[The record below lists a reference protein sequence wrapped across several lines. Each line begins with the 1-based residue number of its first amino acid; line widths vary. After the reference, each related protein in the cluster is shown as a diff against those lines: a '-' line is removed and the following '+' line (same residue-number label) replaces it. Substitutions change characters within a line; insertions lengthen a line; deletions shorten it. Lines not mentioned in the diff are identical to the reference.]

1 MDFALS
7 DEQKAIRDT
16 VRAFIRK
23 EVMPLESELLRR
35 ERAHQPGLTRDEL
48 SELQLRAKKFGF
60 WGLSTPEDY
69 GGMNLPAVT
78 QSLIW
83 TEIGRTILPFRFGGE
98 ADNILYHANEEQR
111 REYLIPTIEGD
122 RVSCFAITEPGAGS
136 DAANIRL
143 SARRDGEDWVLNG
156 EKTFITNGNDA
167 DFAIVVGVSDPER
180 GVRGGGTT
188 AFLVDRAMGWRSEFI
203 QTMGEGGPASLV
215 FDDVRVPGRNV
226 LGEVGQGF
234 ELGMQWIGR
243 GRYIIPSHALGIAER
258 ALQMAI
264 DHANTRETFG
274 RPIGANQAIQ
284 WMIADSE
291 TELEAARWLV
301 LRAAWTVDQTAGDR
315 PLDRGPSSVG
325 AAGGPMSVGAAG
337 GRSGNES
344 RHASSMAKLYGAG
357 MVNRVVD
364 RVMQIHGGMGYTR
377 ELPIERWY
385 RQVRLLRIYEG
396 TDEMQRLIISRDLL
410 RGYTAIGGHLG

>member
-16 VRAFIRK
+16 ARAFIRK
-23 EVMPLESELLRR
+23 EVMPLEPELLRR

-48 SELQLRAKKFGF
+48 GELQLRAKKFGF
-60 WGLSTPEDY
+60 WGLSTPQSY
-69 GGMNLPAVT
+69 GGMDLSAVT

-122 RVSCFAITEPGAGS
+122 RISCFAITEPGAGS
-136 DAANIRL
+136 DAANIKL
-143 SARRDGEDWVLNG
+143 AARRDGDDWVLNG

-167 DFAIVVGVSDPER
+167 DFAIVVGVTDPQR

-215 FDDVRVPGRNV
+215 FEDVRVPARNV
-226 LGEVGQGF
+226 LGEIGQGF

-243 GRYIIPSHALGIAER
+243 GRYIIPSHAVGIAER

-291 TELEAARWLV
+291 TELEAARWLI
-301 LRAAWTVDQTAGDR
+301 LHAAWTVDQ
-315 PLDRGPSSVG
+315 G
-325 AAGGPMSVGAAG
+325 AEP
-337 GRSGNES
+337 
-344 RHASSMAKLYGAG
+344 RHASSMAKLYGAA
-357 MVNRVVD
+357 MVNRLVD

-385 RQVRLLRIYEG
+385 RQVRLMRIYEG

-410 RGYTAIGGHLG
+410 RGYTTIGGHLG